1 MATNI
6 IDYIQKWLL
15 PANINNGLFYLSLP
29 PCNFINELIMSQIE
43 TKRRKREF
51 PNTYVIIFGIIL
63 ICALA
68 TWIVPGGEYVEMP
81 SGGAAPASVCFTDV
95 PAEGQSWQALSAFY
109 NGFTKQA
116 GIIVFILIIG
126 ASFWVVN
133 KSRAVD
139 AGIFSFLAYVT
150 KLEQNRML
158 AKIGVNNIVITLVI
172 LMFSLFGAVFGMSE
186 ETIAFVVIII
196 PLAISM
202 GYDSIVGVCMVY
214 VAAHVG
220 FAGAIL
226 NPFTIGIAQDI
237 AGLPLFSG
245 IEYRLFCW
253 VVLNVIMIAFVLW
266 YANRIKKNPKRSIM
280 YELDAHWREHI
291 AQDGGKIEYYTNT
304 ASKISYA
311 IALLAIIGFTVVYG
325 SGCNISIGAS
335 SFHTPWLLPLCAILF
350 AVVSGYALFKSVHF
364 YILSLLGF
372 TILYLIVGVLGYQWY
387 IGEISALFLALGI
400 LSGIAMDLTAN
411 KIVNELMAG
420 AKDILSA
427 ALIVGLAAGIVY
439 ILEEGHIIDTI
450 LNAMA
455 SGLGKAGEL
464 ASLGMMY
471 VIQTVI
477 NLVIPSA
484 SAKAAITMPIMAPF
498 SDIIGVSRQATVLAF
513 QFGDGFTN
521 MITPT
526 SGVLI
531 AVLGIARI
539 PYDKWFKWMLPFVLL
554 LILVGFLL
562 LIPTVY
568 MPLPGF

>member
-1 MATNI
+1 MA
-6 IDYIQKWLL
+6 DQKDDD
-15 PANINNGLFYLSLP
+15 
-29 PCNFINELIMSQIE
+29 MSQANNQ
-43 TKRRKREF
+43 KKKREF

-68 TWIVPGGEYVEMP
+68 TWLVPGGKYVEVAAQECQD
-81 SGGAAPASVCFTDV
+81 SVAVQNAHSAAKEGAGVLFTDV
-95 PAEGQSWQALSAFY
+95 PAVGQSWQVLSAFY
-109 NGFTKQA
+109 SGFTRQA

-139 AGIFSFLAYVT
+139 AGIFSFLGYVT
-150 KLEQNRML
+150 KLEKNRML
-158 AKIGVNNIVITLVI
+158 AKIGVNNIVITLVM

-253 VVLNVIMIAFVLW
+253 VVLNVIMITVVLW
-266 YANRIKKNPKRSIM
+266 YANRIKKNPQKSIM
-280 YELDAHWREHI
+280 YELDANWRE
-291 AQDGGKIEYYTNT
+291 QVTRDGGKLEYYTNV
-304 ASKISYA
+304 ASKVSYA
-311 IALLAIIGFTVVYG
+311 IALLAVIGFTAVYSG
-325 SGCNISIGAS
+325 SCSISIGATS
-335 SFHTPWLLPLCAILF
+335 YHTPWLLPVCALLF
-350 AVVSGYALFKSVHF
+350 AGVCGYALFKSVHF

-372 TILYLIVGVLGYQWY
+372 TILYLVVGVLGYQWY

-400 LSGIAMDLTAN
+400 LSGIAMGLGAN

-464 ASLGMMY
+464 ASIGMMY
-471 VIQTVI
+471 AIQTVI

-539 PYDKWFKWMLPFVLL
+539 PYNKWFKWMLPFVLL

-562 LIPTVY
+562 LVPTIY
-568 MPLPGF
+568 MTLPGF

>member
-1 MATNI
+1 MG
-6 IDYIQKWLL
+6 K
-15 PANINNGLFYLSLP
+15 
-29 PCNFINELIMSQIE
+29 
-43 TKRRKREF
+43 RKREF

-68 TWIVPGGEYVEMP
+68 TWLVPGGEYVNGIFRDT
-81 SGGAAPASVCFTDV
+81 SAV
-95 PAEGQSWQALSAFY
+95 GQSWEVMSSFY

-116 GIIVFILIIG
+116 GIICFILVIG

-133 KSRAVD
+133 KSRAID
-139 AGIFSFLAYVT
+139 AGIFSFLKFVT
-150 KLEQNRML
+150 RLERNKAL
-158 AKIGVNNIVITLVI
+158 AKIGVNNIVISLI
-172 LMFSLFGAVFGMSE
+172 MLMFSLFGAVFGMSE
-186 ETIAFVVIII
+186 ETIAFVVILV

-226 NPFTIGIAQDI
+226 NPFTIGIAQDL
-237 AGLPLFSG
+237 AGLPMFSG
-245 IEYRLFCW
+245 IEYRFFCW
-253 VVLNVIMIAFVLW
+253 VVLNIIMITFVLL
-266 YANRIKKNPKRSIM
+266 YAAKIKKNPQKSIM
-280 YELDAHWREHI
+280 YTPDEHWRNQINE
-291 AQDGGKIEYYTNT
+291 QSGGVEYYKNR
-304 ASKISYA
+304 SSWVSFA
-311 IALLAIIGFTVVYG
+311 IAVAVVVLFTVEYSAG
-325 SGCNISIGAS
+325 TYISVGAQKY
-335 SFHTPWLLPLCAILF
+335 HTAWLLPVVAIF
-350 AVVSGYALFKSVHF
+350 FVVSGILSLRKSVHF

-372 TILYLIVGVLGYQWY
+372 TIVYLVVGVLGFGWY
-387 IGEISALFLALGI
+387 IGEISALFLTLGV
-400 LSGIAMDLTAN
+400 LSGIAMGLSGN
-411 KIVNELMAG
+411 NIVKELMNG

-439 ILEEGHIIDTI
+439 ILQEGRIIDTI
-450 LNAMA
+450 LHSMA
-455 SGLGKAGEL
+455 SGLDGAGEVG
-464 ASLGMMY
+464 SLGLMY

-498 SDIIGVSRQATVLAF
+498 ADIIGVSRQATVMAF

-539 PYDKWFKWMLPFVLL
+539 PYGKWVKWVLPFVLL
-554 LILVGFLL
+554 LIVVGFLL
-562 LIPTVY
+562 LLPTIFVE
-568 MPLPGF
+568 LNGF

>member
-1 MATNI
+1 MA
-6 IDYIQKWLL
+6 DQKDDD
-15 PANINNGLFYLSLP
+15 
-29 PCNFINELIMSQIE
+29 MSQANNQ
-43 TKRRKREF
+43 KKKREF

-68 TWIVPGGEYVEMP
+68 TWLVPGGKYVEVAAQECQD
-81 SGGAAPASVCFTDV
+81 SVAVQNAHSAAKEGAGVLFTDV
-95 PAEGQSWQALSAFY
+95 PAVGQSWQVLSAFY
-109 NGFTKQA
+109 SGFTRQA

-139 AGIFSFLAYVT
+139 AGIFSFLGYVT
-150 KLEQNRML
+150 KLEKNRML
-158 AKIGVNNIVITLVI
+158 AKIGVNNIVITLVM

-253 VVLNVIMIAFVLW
+253 VVLNVIMITVVLW
-266 YANRIKKNPKRSIM
+266 YANRIKKNPQKSIM
-280 YELDAHWREHI
+280 YELDANWRE
-291 AQDGGKIEYYTNT
+291 QVTRDGGKLEYYTNV
-304 ASKISYA
+304 ASKVSYA
-311 IALLAIIGFTVVYG
+311 IALLAVIGFTAVYSG
-325 SGCNISIGAS
+325 SCSISIGATS
-335 SFHTPWLLPLCAILF
+335 YYTPWLLPVCALLF
-350 AVVSGYALFKSVHF
+350 AGVCGYALFKSVHF

-372 TILYLIVGVLGYQWY
+372 TILYLVVGVLGYQWY

-400 LSGIAMDLTAN
+400 LSGIAMGLSAN

-464 ASLGMMY
+464 ASIGMMY
-471 VIQTVI
+471 AIQTVI

-539 PYDKWFKWMLPFVLL
+539 PYNKWFKWMLPFVLL

-562 LIPTVY
+562 LVPTIY
-568 MPLPGF
+568 MTLPGF

>member
-1 MATNI
+1 MG
-6 IDYIQKWLL
+6 K
-15 PANINNGLFYLSLP
+15 
-29 PCNFINELIMSQIE
+29 
-43 TKRRKREF
+43 KKREF

-68 TWIVPGGEYVEMP
+68 TWLLPGGEYVE
-81 SGGAAPASVCFTDV
+81 GTFREVKSV
-95 PAEGQSWQALSAFY
+95 GQSWEVMDAFY

-116 GIIVFILIIG
+116 GIICFILVIG

-133 KSRAVD
+133 KSRAID
-139 AGIFSFLAYVT
+139 AGIFSFLNFVT
-150 KLEQNRML
+150 RLEQNRAL
-158 AKIGVNNIVITLVI
+158 AKVGVNNIVIVLVM

-186 ETIAFVVIII
+186 ETIAFVVILV

-237 AGLPLFSG
+237 AGLPMFSG
-245 IEYRLFCW
+245 IEYRFFCW
-253 VVLNVIMIAFVLW
+253 VVLNIIMISFVLF
-266 YANRIKKNPKRSIM
+266 YAARIKKNPQKSIM
-280 YELDAHWREHI
+280 YEADSHWRNHLSE
-291 AQDGGKIEYYTNT
+291 QGEGVEYYKNT
-304 ASKISYA
+304 SSWISFA
-311 IALLAIIGFTVVYG
+311 ISGVVVLLFTIVY
-325 SGCNISIGAS
+325 SGETYLSVGAS
-335 SFHTPWLLPLCAILF
+335 RYHTVWLLP
-350 AVVSGYALFKSVHF
+350 AVAVAFFVCSIASLRKSVHF
-364 YILSLLGF
+364 YILSLLCF
-372 TILYLIVGVLGYQWY
+372 TIIYLVVGVLGFGWY
-387 IGEISALFLALGI
+387 VGEISALFLSLGV
-400 LSGIAMDLTAN
+400 LSGIAMGLSGN
-411 KIVNELMAG
+411 NIVKELMNG

-439 ILEEGHIIDTI
+439 ILQEGRVIDTI
-450 LNAMA
+450 LHSMA
-455 SGLGKAGEL
+455 GGLEGAGEVG
-464 ASLGMMY
+464 SLGLMY

-477 NLVIPSA
+477 NVVIPSA

-498 SDIIGVSRQATVLAF
+498 ADIIGVSRQATVMAF

-539 PYDKWFKWMLPFVLL
+539 PYGKWVKWILPFVLL
-554 LILVGFLL
+554 LIAVGFLL
-562 LIPTVY
+562 LLPTVF
-568 MPLPGF
+568 MELNGF